1 MALGKGYDGQD
12 CSLARA
18 LELVGERWTLLVLR
32 DCFFGVRRFSDLQ
45 SRLDVPRAVLSARLA
60 ALVDAG
66 LLRRV
71 EQLPGR
77 PEYLLTERALSLWPA
92 LYALTR
98 WGAQQG
104 EQGSTRVFVH
114 ADCATPI
121 DPIDVDGRCPRC
133 GTRPGPGDLEIHPGP
148 GVTRHRDDP
157 VSRAL
162 RKPHRLLTPVQTQ

>member
-1 MALGKGYDGQD
+1 MALGKGYGGQD

-45 SRLDVPRAVLSARLA
+45 AHLDVPRAVLSARLS

-71 EQLPGR
+71 ETVPGR

-98 WGAQQG
+98 WGARQG
-104 EQGSTRVFVH
+104 GGPTRLFVH
-114 ADCATPI
+114 IGCGTQI
-121 DPIDVDGRCPRC
+121 DDDGRCPAC
-133 GTRPGPGDLEIHPGP
+133 GVRPGPADLEIHPAP
-148 GVTRHRDDP
+148 GAHRRRDDP
-157 VSRAL
+157 VTRAL
-162 RKPHRLLTPVQTQ
+162 REPHRLLTPVLTQ